1 MWRGF
6 MDSYI
11 VRIYRRGS
19 GSSSEE
25 VAGLVEEVGTS
36 RRRSFKTVSEMI
48 TTIRQVIGRYDFEH
62 TDIHELHPGK
72 NAAVNE

>member
-1 MWRGF
+1 

-25 VAGLVEEVGTS
+25 VAGLVEEVGTNQKK
-36 RRRSFKTVSEMI
+36 SFQTLLGMI
-48 TTIRQVIGRYDFEH
+48 TTLRQVIGRCSSEQAEVP
-62 TDIHELHPGK
+62 ELHPDK
-72 NAAVNE
+72 ESVVNE

>member
-1 MWRGF
+1 

-25 VAGLVEEVGTS
+25 VAGLVEEVGTNQ
-36 RRRSFKTVSEMI
+36 RKSFQTVSGMI
-48 TTIRQVIGRYDFEH
+48 TTIRQVIGRCDFKH
-62 TDIHELHPGK
+62 TDIHELNPGK